1 MLRDLL
7 GVCMVT
13 IGRFS
18 VIAFSVAM
26 LSGAFALVLPAVA
39 IAEPHGFS
47 KGFENWRKALSA
59 PNRRDSN
66 GDIQIEGDV
75 PGVII
80 AEGVNFVAEGLVAAG
95 YDSNIDYRV
104 EERDGGV
111 YAKTDLGMALIAK
124 SENAETTAVVRGG
137 YGRHGIDL
145 RPDRYDIGVLLDHYR
160 IVAPNTSL
168 NFGGFFLH
176 DDIDVDANQ
185 RAAGY
190 SQFSYNAATME
201 AFVRSRA
208 LHSHY
213 LVEAGAGPIA
223 NRFFARDETFD
234 HLRLEQSAGA
244 LFLKDQR
251 LAPFFETGYANL
263 DYTREI
269 DPAVFTRDG
278 DEIWAVGGVR
288 VTLDKTLYVD
298 LGARYNQRWLD
309 GGALSSHDSVFF
321 DGKIVYVPSD
331 DLYVEFNID
340 RSFLEPVVE
349 EAFLTESTT
358 YALLVNT
365 RLDERT
371 RLKFEVG
378 RITEEQIGAPDFF
391 RHIYGE
397 AQLSHDIG
405 NRTELFTS
413 VLGYHTTNDASEDEV
428 DRFEFMAGVRIRN

>member
-1 MLRDLL
+1 
-7 GVCMVT
+7 MVT

-18 VIAFSVAM
+18 VTALSAVIISALMASM
-26 LSGAFALVLPAVA
+26 LPEAAY
-39 IAEPHGFS
+39 AEPHGFS
-47 KGFENWRKALSA
+47 KGYDTWRKALSA
-59 PNRRDSN
+59 PNRRDPN

-75 PGVII
+75 PGVVI

-111 YAKTDLGMALIAK
+111 YAKTDVGMALIAK

-137 YGRHGIDL
+137 YGRHAIDL
-145 RPDRYDIGVLLDHYR
+145 RPDRYDIGALIDHFR

-176 DDIDVDANQ
+176 DNIDVDANE

-190 SQFSYNAATME
+190 NQLSYNTTGME

-213 LVEAGAGPIA
+213 LIEAGAGPIS
-223 NRFFARDETFD
+223 NRFFARDEAFD
-234 HLRLEQSAGA
+234 HLRLEQSAGV

-263 DYTREI
+263 DYTREL
-269 DPAVFTRDG
+269 DPAAFTRDA
-278 DEIWAVGGVR
+278 DEVWAIGGMR

-309 GGALSSHDSVFF
+309 DGALSSHDSVFF
-321 DGKIVYVPSD
+321 DGRIVYVPSD

-340 RSFLEPVVE
+340 RSFVEPVVE
-349 EAFLTESTT
+349 DAFFTESTT
-358 YALLVNT
+358 YALLVST
-365 RLDERT
+365 RLDDRT

-378 RITEEQIGAPDFF
+378 RITEEQIGAPDYF
-391 RHIYGE
+391 RHDYGE

-405 NRTELFTS
+405 NRAELFTS
-413 VLGYHTTNDASEDEV
+413 LLGYHTTNDASEDEV
-428 DRFEFMAGVRIRN
+428 DRFEFMAGIRIRN

>member
-1 MLRDLL
+1 MA
-7 GVCMVT
+7 G
-13 IGRFS
+13 ISRFRGSAISS
-18 VIAFSVAM
+18 VL
-26 LSGAFALVLPAVA
+26 LSGLMAPMLPATA
-39 IAEPHGFS
+39 QAEPHGFS

-59 PNRRDSN
+59 PHRRDPN
-66 GDIQIEGDV
+66 GDIEIEGDV
-75 PGVII
+75 PGVVI

-95 YDSNIDYRV
+95 YDNNIDFRV

-145 RPDRYDIGVLLDHYR
+145 RPDRYDIGALIDHYR

-190 SQFSYNAATME
+190 TQLSYNRSDME

-213 LVEAGAGPIA
+213 LIEAGAGPIS
-223 NRFFARDETFD
+223 NRFFARDEAFD
-234 HLRLEQSAGA
+234 HLRLEQSAGI

-251 LAPFFETGYANL
+251 LSPFFETGYANL
-263 DYTREI
+263 DYTREL
-269 DPAVFTRDG
+269 DPARFTRDG
-278 DEIWAVGGVR
+278 DEIWAIGGVR

-309 GGALSSHDSVFF
+309 DMALSSHDGVFF
-321 DGKIVYVPSD
+321 DGRIVYIPSD

-340 RSFLEPVVE
+340 RTFLEPIVE
-349 EAFLTESTT
+349 EAFFTESTT

-365 RLDERT
+365 RLDGRA
-371 RLKFEVG
+371 RLKLEVG
-378 RITEEQIGAPDFF
+378 HITEEQIGAPDYF
-391 RHIYGE
+391 RHVYGE

-413 VLGYHTTNDASEDEV
+413 LIGYHTTNDASEDEV